1 MAISKVYYQL
11 MNSVNTKIIGFWRG
25 WSIAVGCAVGS
36 GIFMMPTLLAPYGLI
51 GFGGWLIAGAG
62 SVLVA
67 LTMSRLVRRIPKT
80 GGPYVY
86 ANEGLGHFAGFI
98 IAWTY
103 WIACITA
110 IAGISIAFVSYLGF
124 FIPAISNSAL
134 LSLLASLVLVW
145 LIVTLNIFSI
155 ESSAKFQVVSTLL
168 KLLPLFFMMF
178 LGLVGFDSNNL
189 PEINPTNANP
199 FILLATV
206 TTLVM
211 WSFVGIETATVPA
224 ENFINPEKTIPKVL
238 IAAVLSVLTIYIL
251 VSIAIAAIVPADEL
265 INSSAPFALAA
276 TKILGFSGGV
286 IIAFGALISTLGSL
300 NANTLT
306 AGNITFAAA
315 RDKLLPSKFLTLSDA
330 GTPIFSFILAGSFVS
345 FLLMLN
351 YTKGLIDAFI
361 FFAMLSTLSTL
372 IAYLFCAMA
381 ELKFLKNDDPSK
393 QRNSAIFLTFGT
405 FLYAFFAIW
414 GAGMEIVFYSFM
426 LILVGM
432 PMYAWMRE

>member
-1 MAISKVYYQL
+1 

-189 PEINPTNANP
+189 PEMNPTNANP

-251 VSIAIAAIVPADEL
+251 VSIAVAAIVPADEL
-265 INSSAPFALAA
+265 MNSSAPFALAA

-315 RDKLLPSKFLTLSDA
+315 RDKLLPSQFLTLSDA

-381 ELKFLKNDDPSK
+381 ELKFLKNDDSSK
-393 QRNSAIFLTFGT
+393 QRNTAIFLTFGT

>member
-103 WIACITA
+103 WVACITA

-124 FIPAISNSAL
+124 FIPAISHSSL
-134 LSLLASLVLVW
+134 LSLLTSLVLVW

-251 VSIAIAAIVPADEL
+251 VSIAVAAIVPADEL
-265 INSSAPFALAA
+265 MNSSAPFALAA

-381 ELKFLKNDDPSK
+381 ELKFLKNDHPSK

>member
-189 PEINPTNANP
+189 PEMNPTNANP

-238 IAAVLSVLTIYIL
+238 IAAVLSVLTIYVL
-251 VSIAIAAIVPADEL
+251 VSIAIAAIVPAEEL

-276 TKILGFSGGV
+276 TKILGYSGGV

-381 ELKFLKNDDPSK
+381 ELKFLKNDHPSK

>member
-11 MNSVNTKIIGFWRG
+11 MDSVNTKIIGFWRG

-80 GGPYVY
+80 GGPYIY

-251 VSIAIAAIVPADEL
+251 VSIAVAAIVPADEL
-265 INSSAPFALAA
+265 MNSSAPFALAA

>member
-1 MAISKVYYQL
+1 

-80 GGPYVY
+80 GGPYIY

-145 LIVTLNIFSI
+145 LLVTLNIFSI

-251 VSIAIAAIVPADEL
+251 VSISIAAIVPADEL

-330 GTPIFSFILAGSFVS
+330 GTPIFSFILVGSFVS

-393 QRNSAIFLTFGT
+393 QRNSAIFLTFST

>member
-251 VSIAIAAIVPADEL
+251 VSIAVAAIVPADEL
-265 INSSAPFALAA
+265 MNSSAPFALAA